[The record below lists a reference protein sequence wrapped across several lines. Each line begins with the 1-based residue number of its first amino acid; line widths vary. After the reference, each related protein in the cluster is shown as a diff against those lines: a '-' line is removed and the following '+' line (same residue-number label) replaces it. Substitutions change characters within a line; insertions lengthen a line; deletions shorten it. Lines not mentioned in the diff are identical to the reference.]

1 MGRHEIKLPE
11 AASIVSARDKVL
23 VNLKETMK
31 TCEQVFYNM
40 GFKDIENLVGAVV
53 FQVRRFGFSKGW
65 MAAMNAIGLPKS
77 FALRDASQIPLPNN
91 SPMDIPTQKQPE
103 DDGDEEERE
112 DSPNMEELA

>member
-53 FQVRRFGFSKGW
+53 FQVQRFGFSEGW
-65 MAAMNAIGLPKS
+65 MAAMNAISLPKS
-77 FALRDASQIPLPNN
+77 FALKDASQIPLPNN

-103 DDGDEEERE
+103 DDRDEEERE